1 MAKSFNFVVNT
12 QGKCCASQVSLFE
25 ASAWWGWGL
34 GVGSTYM
41 GYVSKERDRTA
52 RWSGGFGGVQ
62 SALTVPAAKG
72 R

>member
-1 MAKSFNFVVNT
+1 MAKSFNFVVNA
-12 QGKCCASQVSLFE
+12 QWKCGASQVSLFE
-25 ASAWWGWGL
+25 ASAWCGWGL

-62 SALTVPAAKG
+62 SALTVTATKG